1 MDIKI
6 IYIIPLWYLSI
17 LVFSYTLLDLTF
29 LKKTMKNYVFCYAV
43 LIALTGLFADGIII
57 ANKPFPSIEKIK
69 QKFPKL
75 WFTDIHVLDLLDLG
89 PMIQHIWE
97 LYSVGNINYQNAK
110 NWTWNY
116 EIPHL
121 IGNVLYV
128 LSILFLLLK
137 QRKAFLISLLFASSL
152 LCIDYTFYIISL
164 IVDHI
169 NNVHIHTAFINKFIS
184 WGCLDF
190 PYMFF
195 AGYYIFWYAY
205 TECVTLKLI

>member
-1 MDIKI
+1 M
-6 IYIIPLWYLSI
+6 
-17 LVFSYTLLDLTF
+17 LDSTF
-29 LKKTMKNYVFCYAV
+29 LKKTLKNYIVCYAI
-43 LIALTGLFADGIII
+43 LIALTGLFADAIII
-57 ANKPFPSIEKIK
+57 ANKPFSSIEKIK

-75 WFTDIHVLDLLDLG
+75 WFTDIHIQDLLDLG
-89 PMIQHIWE
+89 PLLQHTYE
-97 LYSVGNINYQNAK
+97 LYSVGNINYQDVK

-116 EIPHL
+116 EIPHVF
-121 IGNVLYV
+121 GNGIYV
-128 LSILFLLLK
+128 LCMLFLLLEE
-137 QRKAFLISLLFASSL
+137 RNAFLISLLFASFS

-169 NNVHIHTAFINKFIS
+169 NNVHVHTSFINKFIS

-205 TECVTLKLI
+205 TECVSLKLI